1 MRCAA
6 GDALGQ
12 VGVLLLGDVVGI
24 LVGLPLLLPLQL
36 LLQALDFDVAA
47 AELGDLVT
55 LRFEGSHVDLALDAL
70 GDPVGVLLVSL
81 AEGVLVAVEVHVG
94 PLNGLVL
101 YQRGVEAG
109 ALLKFLDHHNR
120 LPP

>member
-55 LRFEGSHVDLALDAL
+55 LRFEGGHVDLALDAF
-70 GDPVGVLLVSL
+70 GHPVGVLLVSL
-81 AEGVLVAVEVHVG
+81 AEGVLVAVEVHIG
-94 PLNGLVL
+94 PFDGLVQYL
-101 YQRGVEAG
+101 RGVEAG
-109 ALLKFLDHHNR
+109 ALLEFLDHHSR